1 MLLIEM
7 FVDKNQKDNNKIKLS
22 VDVVAEERKKKKFSL
37 KTKQLN
43 SAVCSSKWTSSNRR
57 IYIARLLKNQ
67 AFY

>member
-22 VDVVAEERKKKKFSL
+22 VDVVAERRKKKKFSL

-43 SAVCSSKWTSSNRR
+43 NSAVCSSK
-57 IYIARLLKNQ
+57 
-67 AFY
+67 